1 MPHSSSSTPH
11 DAVFRKLLS
20 HAQTARDFFDI
31 HLPEHLIALCDLSTL
46 HLESGSFVEED
57 LRYCYS
63 DILYSLRTR
72 AGDGYLYALIEH
84 QSSPDKN
91 MAFRLMRYAIAA
103 MQRHLDKGHGELPV
117 VIPMLFYHGRVTPY
131 PWSLR
136 WLDAFQLPQQAEK
149 LYTSA
154 FPLVD
159 ITQLADAE
167 IVQHRRIAMLELL
180 QKHVRQRDM
189 LEFQE
194 QLVSLLALGYTG
206 GEQLK
211 TLLHYLLKAGH
222 TADPAAF
229 LTAIASRTTDH
240 QQKEVL
246 MNIAQ
251 FLREEGMTFGLK
263 KGLAQGRAEGV
274 RQEALRIAKV
284 MLEKGMEPDV
294 VATLTGLPAEVVEKV
309 SH

>member
-1 MPHSSSSTPH
+1 MGTSSSSAPH

-20 HAQTARDFFDI
+20 HAETARDFFEI
-31 HLPEHLIALCDLSTL
+31 HLPKRLLALCDLNTL
-46 HLESGSFVEED
+46 HLESGSFVEEN

-63 DILYSLRTR
+63 DILYSLKTPS
-72 AGDGYLYALIEH
+72 GGGYLYALVEH

-103 MQRHLDKGHGELPV
+103 MQRHLDKGHSELPL
-117 VIPMLFYHGRVTPY
+117 VIPVLFYHGRVTPY

-136 WLDAFQLPQQAEK
+136 WLDRFPLSQQAEA
-149 LYTSA
+149 LYTQT
-154 FPLVD
+154 FPLIDVSQ
-159 ITQLADAE
+159 IPDAE
-167 IVQHRRIAMLELL
+167 IAQHRRIAMLELL

-189 LEFQE
+189 LELRE

-206 GEQLK
+206 NAQLK
-211 TLLHYLLKAGH
+211 ALLHYLLQAGH
-222 TADPAAF
+222 TADPATL
-229 LTAIASRTTDH
+229 LTAMASQTVDQ
-240 QQKEVL
+240 QQKETL

-251 FLREEGMTFGLK
+251 YLREEGLV

-274 RQEALRIAKV
+274 RQEAMRIAKV

-294 VATLTGLPAEVVEKV
+294 VASLTGIPVEMVEKAR
-309 SH
+309 H

>member
-1 MPHSSSSTPH
+1 MHASSSSTPH

-20 HAQTARDFFDI
+20 HAETARDFFEI
-31 HLPEHLIALCDLSTL
+31 HLPERLLALCDFTTL
-46 HLESGSFVEED
+46 HLESGSFVEDD

-63 DILYSLRTR
+63 DVLYSLKTTS
-72 AGDGYLYALIEH
+72 GDGYIYALIEH
-84 QSSPDKN
+84 QSSPDRN

-103 MQRHLDKGHGELPV
+103 MQRHLDKGHSVLPL
-117 VIPMLFYHGRVTPY
+117 VIPVLFYHGRVTPY

-136 WLDAFQLPQQAEK
+136 WLDTFQLPQQAEG
-149 LYTSA
+149 LYTDA

-159 ITQLADAE
+159 ITQIPDAE
-167 IVQHRRIAMLELL
+167 IARHRRIAMLELL

-206 GEQLK
+206 GVQLK
-211 TLLHYLLKAGH
+211 ALLHYLVLAGF
-222 TADPAAF
+222 TADPATF
-229 LTAIASRTTDH
+229 LDAIANRTTDH

-251 FLREEGMTFGLK
+251 YLREEGLT

-274 RQEALRIAKV
+274 QQEALRIAKV
-284 MLEKGMEPDV
+284 MLEKGMEPDI
-294 VATLTGLPAEVVEKV
+294 VATLTGLPADVVEKAR
-309 SH
+309 H